1 MKLLDVILPLA
12 ISEAYTYA
20 VPDSLPM
27 PTVGARVLVPLGKKT
42 ITGIVLRAHTEPVVE
57 GVAVREIIEVLDVA
71 ECAGETPAS
80 PVPTSLTPPPTWVC
94 KQQLQLWQWIADY
107 YMCSLGEVLAAAL
120 PAGILD
126 DNYKART
133 TTFIRLREGIDL
145 QQAIASLARAPKQQ
159 HVLEIFG
166 RVAGCTSPVSTIQSV
181 VRPGDRTSL
190 GTSLGSSIG
199 DSWRFLPSCEKRLL
213 IEQSGESTA
222 IVRSLVER
230 GILEEYEEKTSRLQP
245 FTGTI
250 EPAHPLTESQ
260 QKAKDEIGRY
270 FSFSQPSTLHPLPS
284 TLHSPLSTPSKD
296 IVLLHGVTS
305 SGKTEVYIHLI
316 LEQLRRGKHVLY
328 LVPEIALTTQLTTRL
343 HSVFGSNLLVYH
355 SRFSDAERVEIYRAV
370 REARTP
376 IVVLGAR
383 SAVFLPLEN
392 LGLVVVDEE
401 HETSYKQQ
409 DPAPRY
415 HARSVAMM
423 LARWQGAKV
432 LLGSAT
438 PSVETYYNAMT
449 GKYGLVRL
457 SERYAGLQLPRITLI
472 DLKRQYH
479 RKEMYDH
486 FSDPLVARMQ
496 EALANHKQV
505 ILFQNRRGYAP
516 LFQCTVC
523 GQTPRCVN
531 CDVPLTL
538 HIRLQEMSCHYCGYH
553 TPIPAQC
560 PACGGKMRVQGFG
573 TERLEEEVQ
582 KLFPDAR
589 VMRMDLDTTR
599 NKNAYREIINAMAN
613 HEVDILVGT
622 QMVTKGL
629 HFDEV
634 SLVAV
639 LSADALLNQPDFR
652 SYEHAYQM
660 LEQVAGRAGRKGQQG
675 EVFIQTFEPQNPVL
689 DYVQRHDYEGLY
701 ETQVAERE
709 LFHYPPFYRMI
720 VLVLKHHNL
729 SRLECA
735 ARVLQERLQQVFG
748 ERVSPVVVPQ
758 VSRVRNEYI
767 REIRLR
773 VETKA
778 NIRNAKQL
786 LREQISFVQSLPDC
800 KGTAILADVDPL

>member
-1 MKLLDVILPLA
+1 
-12 ISEAYTYA
+12 
-20 VPDSLPM
+20 
-27 PTVGARVLVPLGKKT
+27 
-42 ITGIVLRAHTEPVVE
+42 
-57 GVAVREIIEVLDVA
+57 
-71 ECAGETPAS
+71 
-80 PVPTSLTPPPTWVC
+80 
-94 KQQLQLWQWIADY
+94 
-107 YMCSLGEVLAAAL
+107 LAAAL

-133 TTFIRLREGIDL
+133 TTFIRLRAGIDL
-145 QQAIASLARAPKQQ
+145 RQAIASLARAPKQQ
-159 HVLEIFG
+159 HVLETLLNLNSETPSISPLNLKGENKKSPFKGDLEGLFSEG
-166 RVAGCTSPVSTIQSV
+166 RGGA
-181 VRPGDRTSL
+181 
-190 GTSLGSSIG
+190 
-199 DSWRFLPSCEKRLL
+199 EKRLL

-222 IVRSLVER
+222 IVRALVER
-230 GILEEYEEKTSRLQP
+230 GIFDEYEENTTRLQP
-245 FTGTI
+245 FTGNI
-250 EPAHPLTESQ
+250 EPAHPLTAPQ
-260 QKAKDEIGRY
+260 QKAKDEIDRY
-270 FSFSQPSTLHPLPS
+270 FGYKPLPLREGRGGS
-284 TLHSPLSTPSKD
+284 S
-296 IVLLHGVTS
+296 ILLHGVTS

-316 LEQLRRGKHVLY
+316 QEQLQRGKQVLY

-343 HSVFGSNLLVYH
+343 QAVFGSRLLVYH
-355 SRFSDAERVEIYRAV
+355 SRFSDAERVEIYHAV
-370 REARTP
+370 RTAQTP

-383 SAVFLPLEN
+383 SAVFLPLHE
-392 LGLVVVDEE
+392 LGLVIVDEE
-401 HETSYKQQ
+401 HEASYKQQ
-409 DPAPRY
+409 EPAPRY

-423 LARWQGAKV
+423 MARWQGAKV

-438 PSVETYYNAMT
+438 PSVETYHNAMS

-496 EALANHKQV
+496 EVLASGKQV

-516 LFQCTVC
+516 LLQCTAC

-538 HIRLQEMSCHYCGYH
+538 HMRLQEMTCHYCGYH

-573 TERLEEEVQ
+573 TERLEEEVK
-582 KLFPDAR
+582 KLFPEAR

-599 NKNAYREIINAMAN
+599 NKNAYQQIINAMAN
-613 HEVDILVGT
+613 HEVDILIGT

-629 HFDEV
+629 HFDDV

-639 LSADALLNQPDFR
+639 LSADAMLNQPDFR
-652 SYEHAYQM
+652 SYERAYQM

-689 DYVQRHDYEGLY
+689 DYVQRHDYEGLFQ
-701 ETQVAERE
+701 TQIAERE
-709 LFHYPPFYRMI
+709 MFHYPPFYRMI

-735 ARVLQERLQQVFG
+735 ARVLQERLRQVFG
-748 ERVSPVVVPQ
+748 ERVSAVVVPQ

-773 VETKA
+773 VEAKA
-778 NIRNAKQL
+778 NIRRAKQL
-786 LREQISFVQSLPDC
+786 LSEQINFVQSLADC
-800 KGTAILADVDPL
+800 KGTTILADVDPS